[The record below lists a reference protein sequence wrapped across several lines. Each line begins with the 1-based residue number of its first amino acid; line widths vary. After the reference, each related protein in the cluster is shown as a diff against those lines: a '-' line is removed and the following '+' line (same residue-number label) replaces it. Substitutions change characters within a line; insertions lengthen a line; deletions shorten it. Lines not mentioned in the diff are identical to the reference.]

1 MANVENLEKRLHSLI
16 NKSQSYGSAIA
27 LTGKWGIGK
36 THFWKNFY
44 KKYHDLFKVDKYAY
58 VSLFGLDNLD
68 ALKYQIAINTHN
80 TTEKN
85 NNPISLKKVLSKV
98 ISGINFP
105 KIESNGFS
113 LTITQEMINNH
124 ISNTIKD
131 TIICIDDFERKS
143 DKLDTKEVMGL
154 INFLKE
160 EKNCTIITILHEDK
174 LQSEEFKE
182 YKEKVFNEVLVLDQN
197 ISIIK
202 EIIKDDEVFA
212 IYEDFYNKLKIK
224 NLRFYQ
230 KVHPYYE
237 DIVKLRDDFT
247 FSSKEHILK
256 NLLFISLIH
265 EKGNITLS
273 YDKNGE
279 KKEFLLN
286 LELII
291 NFDNEEFSDR
301 LDKALSITN
310 FLNNFMTF
318 YSLDEWGKLIAQNLT
333 MYELDD
339 STLEHLIDR
348 DKINEKDIQNDI
360 KHHEILDEYY
370 SLLPKPNF
378 LKRLYELAY
387 NMTPKLNIHNLKFY
401 YDILKTADI
410 ALADKLEKQI
420 KNHIKEHIRKF
431 KSKDEALAWK
441 NKLVRFGIED
451 RFFLDFIEESINSL
465 ENKYS
470 KDDFYKKFLSSFS
483 GDNIESRRE
492 IAYKLDKNSLK
503 DMLWG
508 DMIESDKQREFIQL
522 AIQHPLYSKEHK
534 EKVRKWAI
542 EILKEKIE
550 ENSDS
555 KVPIEMWLKQT
566 KDLTEFQ

>member
-27 LTGKWGIGK
+27 LTGEWGIGK
-36 THFWKNFY
+36 THFWKDFY
-44 KKYHDLFKVDKYAY
+44 ENNADLFEMKKYAY
-58 VSLFGLDNLD
+58 VSLFGLNSLD
-68 ALKYQIAINTHN
+68 ELKYQIFIQTHDG
-80 TTEKN
+80 TQEKN
-85 NNPISLKKVLSKV
+85 ISSIIKNFLSKIEKKLPLRKTLEDSALPV
-98 ISGINFP
+98 IPGIVNYF
-105 KIESNGFS
+105 
-113 LTITQEMINNH
+113 
-124 ISNTIKD
+124 ISNSIENL
-131 TIICIDDFERKS
+131 IICIDDFERKS

-197 ISIIK
+197 ISIIQ
-202 EIIKDDEVFA
+202 EVIKDNEIFA

-230 KVHPYYE
+230 KVHQYYE

-291 NFDNEEFSDR
+291 NFDNEEFSDH

-360 KHHEILDEYY
+360 THRKILDEYY
-370 SLLPKPNF
+370 SLLPNPNF
-378 LKRLYELAY
+378 SERVYELAC
-387 NMTPKLNIHNLKFY
+387 NMIPKLNIHDLTFY
-401 YDILKTADI
+401 YNVLKTANI
-410 ALADKLEKQI
+410 VLANKLEKQI
-420 KNHIKEHIRKF
+420 KNHIEEHIRKF

-451 RFFLDFIEESINSL
+451 RFFLDFIEESINSF

-470 KDDFYKKFLSSFS
+470 KDDFYRKFLSSFS
-483 GDNIESRRE
+483 GDNIDSRRE
-492 IAYKLDKNSLK
+492 IANKLDKNSLK
-503 DMLWG
+503 AMLWG
-508 DMIESDKQREFIQL
+508 EIIDSGERRRFIRNT
-522 AIQHPLYSKEHK
+522 IQHPLFSENHK

-550 ENSDS
+550 ENPDS
-555 KVPIEMWLKQT
+555 KVPIEMWLEQT